1 MNDKEN
7 SNLEI
12 PSDDAKI
19 LGKIDNIVRR
29 NYLKH
34 LSELPVTDLPEGLQN
49 RTVGNSACLFPIKR
63 IVYDRE
69 ENNLQKL
76 MNIYVGAAT
85 IEANVAII
93 INHPEGGK
101 DVEIYIGVCNESS
114 RDEAEGKVNIFLNN
128 LTGNF
133 PGCQIGDGEDIFL
146 TQSKVDT
153 LLKDCLNSKK
163 YFSVSSVS
171 GVASL
176 RKDAKKENAAF
187 FQGIEKLIDGM
198 ENRAYSA
205 IIIANCITADTI
217 AEMQAEYE
225 NLYHMLSPYARL
237 SISLSKSNAE
247 SISKNLATAT
257 AETVSKTKSKTL
269 SIGKTE
275 SESDSKGGYK
285 GRSHSFGGNA
295 NVGGTAKFKIPF
307 IFEGDVDLNLGGS
320 YTYSKFRGE
329 NWNKAT
335 TVGNT
340 NTTSDTESDTAGNTF
355 SVTSSDGKSISVTMG
370 QSHQLTF
377 ENKTVQMLM
386 TTINQQIQ
394 RLHTG
399 MEQGMFAVSAYFIAP
414 DVQSVNSAASVY
426 KSIITGDNSC
436 IESSAI
442 NVWNDAKAEAVKKYL
457 NILCHPVF
465 WLYDRETVTPAS
477 IVTSEEL
484 AIHMELP
491 KKSVTGIPVSS
502 SVSFGRS
509 IHHLSPL
516 PANKAANIPL
526 GKIYHLGAEGN
537 LKVRLDLDSL
547 TMHTLLCG
555 TTGVGKSNSTNII
568 LRKLPEHVKFLVI
581 EPAKGEYKDTFHDKA
596 AVYGTNPYRSPL
608 LRINPFRFCQAG
620 DGVHI
625 LEHLDRL
632 TSIFNVCWPM
642 EAAMPAVLKNALE
655 RAYTVAGWDL
665 RRSIN
670 FSSPLIFPTF
680 EDVMHEVENFI
691 ATSKYSDENKGNYI
705 GALCTRLK
713 DLTTGINSM
722 IFSSDDLS
730 DAELFDENVIV
741 DLSRVGNSETKALI
755 MGLLLIRLQEYRQCT
770 VKNKNSKLQ
779 HITILEEAHHLLRN
793 SASPQAVDG
802 ANLVGRSVEM
812 LSNAFAE
819 MRTYGEGFFIID
831 QSPEQLDK
839 SVVRNTNT
847 KIIMRLPE
855 YEDRRLVGK
864 AVGLSEEQISELA
877 KLPTGVAI
885 VYQNDWLESVL
896 VKIPKQEDSPGSK
909 FEYTLDAEKMFEYQ
923 REETLKE
930 VLTSASASNFEN
942 WLIGLGDYSILKI
955 SKLKIPTACKREII
969 EYALNFAEDSE
980 PSERKVAFMRVVYEF
995 FHAQESFTKAV
1006 LSECKNINELKNLV
1020 LENLDPQPEYF
1031 DEQTDLFILL
1041 AIEHERRIPNCE
1053 KIVESLHKYQN
1064 NDLIDE
1070 KIF

>member
-568 LRKLPEHVKFLVI
+568 LRKLPEHVKFLII

-632 TSIFNVCWPM
+632 TSIFNVC
-642 EAAMPAVLKNALE
+642 
-655 RAYTVAGWDL
+655 
-665 RRSIN
+665 
-670 FSSPLIFPTF
+670 
-680 EDVMHEVENFI
+680 
-691 ATSKYSDENKGNYI
+691 
-705 GALCTRLK
+705 
-713 DLTTGINSM
+713 
-722 IFSSDDLS
+722 
-730 DAELFDENVIV
+730 
-741 DLSRVGNSETKALI
+741 
-755 MGLLLIRLQEYRQCT
+755 
-770 VKNKNSKLQ
+770 
-779 HITILEEAHHLLRN
+779 
-793 SASPQAVDG
+793 
-802 ANLVGRSVEM
+802 
-812 LSNAFAE
+812 
-819 MRTYGEGFFIID
+819 
-831 QSPEQLDK
+831 
-839 SVVRNTNT
+839 
-847 KIIMRLPE
+847 
-855 YEDRRLVGK
+855 
-864 AVGLSEEQISELA
+864 
-877 KLPTGVAI
+877 
-885 VYQNDWLESVL
+885 
-896 VKIPKQEDSPGSK
+896 
-909 FEYTLDAEKMFEYQ
+909 
-923 REETLKE
+923 
-930 VLTSASASNFEN
+930 
-942 WLIGLGDYSILKI
+942 
-955 SKLKIPTACKREII
+955 
-969 EYALNFAEDSE
+969 
-980 PSERKVAFMRVVYEF
+980 
-995 FHAQESFTKAV
+995 
-1006 LSECKNINELKNLV
+1006 
-1020 LENLDPQPEYF
+1020 
-1031 DEQTDLFILL
+1031 
-1041 AIEHERRIPNCE
+1041 
-1053 KIVESLHKYQN
+1053 
-1064 NDLIDE
+1064 
-1070 KIF
+1070 